1 MPDKDEIFDFINKN
15 SFAILVSQNE
25 GKIIATHLPVL
36 LKEDEG
42 DRGFLYGHVAKANRQ
57 WENIGQEVLVIFH
70 GAHKYISSS
79 WYETNQ
85 AVPTWNYLSV
95 HVYGKIKI
103 LQDTEDKIKII
114 KSVVK
119 YFEDE
124 DSKYSVDDL
133 NTGYFEGLLKGIVA
147 FKIEITD
154 IEGKKKISQNH
165 SENRQQLVIERLEKI
180 GDEDS
185 SEIVE
190 KMKNNLAKKND

>member
-1 MPDKDEIFDFINKN
+1 
-15 SFAILVSQNE
+15 
-25 GKIIATHLPVL
+25 
-36 LKEDEG
+36 
-42 DRGFLYGHVAKANRQ
+42 
-57 WENIGQEVLVIFH
+57 
-70 GAHKYISSS
+70 
-79 WYETNQ
+79 
-85 AVPTWNYLSV
+85 
-95 HVYGKIKI
+95 
-103 LQDTEDKIKII
+103 
-114 KSVVK
+114 
-119 YFEDE
+119 FEDE